1 MPRRCHTVDSLS
13 KCACCCLDRRDV
25 LHGHIERDRDGSFI
39 SPQRE
44 GRNKEHGQR
53 EKAEGKEAEDLQE
66 HIGTRR
72 TWNIIRCAYCCYPTT
87 SIRIPSTSTCI
98 SPSPSPTTIRHF
110 CAPLPFNH
118 THSLSLSLLLVLS
131 QQLTLLT
138 HNAQYPLS
146 LCFLPPLPFTS
157 LNTNRERERETAS
170 TDATS
175 ATQKSVAPLLLSASS
190 KSSNRAI
197 SYSKSSN
204 KNE

>member
-98 SPSPSPTTIRHF
+98 SPSPPPPPSGIF
-110 CAPLPFNH
+110 VLPFPST
-118 THSLSLSLLLVLS
+118 THSLSPSLTSSSSPSSSLFSHTMLNTLSLSVSFLLS
-131 QQLTLLT
+131 
-138 HNAQYPLS
+138 PS
-146 LCFLPPLPFTS
+146 LHSTR
-157 LNTNRERERETAS
+157 TERERERQRAPTPPP
-170 TDATS
+170 
-175 ATQKSVAPLLLSASS
+175 QLKNPLLLSSS
-190 KSSNRAI
+190 LLLQNPATER
-197 SYSKSSN
+197 
-204 KNE
+204 